1 MATPPRIAARGWA
14 APSADQPLAPIEFE
28 RRGPRDEDV
37 VVDID
42 WCGIC
47 HSDIHTARNEWQH
60 TAYPCMPGHEIVGRV
75 REVGGAVTRFAPGDV
90 VGVGCLVDSCRECEP
105 CREGLEQYCRT
116 GATQTYNS
124 WDEEFERPTFG
135 GYSTTI
141 VVPER
146 FVLRIPDGL
155 DPAAAAPIL
164 CAGITTWSPLRHH
177 GVGPGTRVGVAGFG
191 GLGLMG
197 IKLAA
202 ALGAEVTAITRSPS
216 KSEHARAAGA
226 HDVIV
231 STERDDLRR
240 ARMSLDLV
248 LDTVPVAH
256 PLEPYLKL
264 LKLDGTLVLVGAIE
278 PFDGLDARL
287 LYLRRSV
294 TASAIGGLPETQE
307 LLDFCGEHGIAA
319 DIEKIPVG
327 EVNAAYDRVAA
338 GQVDFRYV
346 IDMATI

>member
-1 MATPPRIAARGWA
+1 MATLPRLPARGWA
-14 APSADQPLAPIEFE
+14 ASSADAALAPVTFE
-28 RRGPRDEDV
+28 RRAPRDEDV
-37 VVDID
+37 VVDVD

-47 HSDIHTARNEWQH
+47 HSDIHTARNEWHH
-60 TAYPCMPGHEIVGRV
+60 TMYPCLPGHEIVGRV
-75 REVGGAVTRFAPGDV
+75 RETGSAVTRFAPGDV
-90 VGVGCLVDSCRECEP
+90 VGVGCLVDSCRECDP
-105 CREGLEQYCRT
+105 CTRGLEQYCRK

-124 WDEEFERPTFG
+124 WDAEFERATFG

-202 ALGAEVTAITRSPS
+202 ALGAEVTAITRSPE
-216 KSEHARAAGA
+216 KGEHARRAGA

-231 STERDDLRR
+231 STDRDDLKR

-278 PFDGLDARL
+278 PFDGIDARL

-319 DIEKIPVG
+319 DIEKIPAS
-327 EVNAAYDRVAA
+327 EINAAYDRVAA
-338 GQVDFRYV
+338 GQIDFRYV